1 VGNVLHLFQAMAHGE
16 PVREFDEVSAVEN
29 RGFQDCIHGHTGS
42 RRQVLLM
49 DFETLEEL
57 GIPPGRVKENITTR
71 GIGLGGLAEGQRL
84 RAGEVLLEVTVP
96 CTPCGHMDEIR
107 VGLKEA
113 LRGRRGVLCRV
124 LEPGQI
130 RRGDT
135 IEAIQQRAALR
146 GNA

>member
-1 VGNVLHLFQAMAHGE
+1 MGEVLHLFQAIAHGE

-29 RGFQDCIHGHTGS
+29 RGFQDCIHGRPGS

-49 DFETLEEL
+49 DFETLQEL
-57 GIPPGRVKENITTR
+57 GISPGSVKENITTR
-71 GIGLGGLAEGQRL
+71 GLGLVGLAEGQRV

-96 CTPCGHMDEIR
+96 CTPCGQMDEIR
-107 VGLKEA
+107 QGLKEA

-124 LEPGQI
+124 LEPGRI
-130 RRGDT
+130 RRGDP
-135 IEAIQQRAALR
+135 IEVIPQQAVSR

>member
-1 VGNVLHLFQAMAHGE
+1 VGEVLHLFQALAHGE
-16 PVREFDEVSAVEN
+16 RVSEFEEVSAVEN
-29 RGFQDCIHGHTGS
+29 RGFQDCIHGRTGS

-49 DFETLEEL
+49 DLETLEEL
-57 GIPPGRVKENITTR
+57 GIPPGSVKENITTR

-84 RAGEVLLEVTVP
+84 RAGEVLLEITVP

-107 VGLKEA
+107 EGLKEA

-124 LEPGQI
+124 LQTGRI
-130 RRGDT
+130 RRGDP
-135 IEAIQQRAALR
+135 IEVIQQQAVPR